1 MCLFVAIF
9 METQNVDELWLKAL
23 CELNEVQR
31 RRFAALKAIAL
42 GWGGIS
48 KVCKLTGMSN
58 HTIDKGMQEVTNLQR
73 EPTTRLRKPGAGRKK
88 ITQKKPEIK
97 DRIEAILD
105 ENTQGDPMSLLKWTS
120 KSTYAV
126 AEELG
131 NLNLPVSEDTVGR
144 IIKQL
149 GYSLQANRKSKE
161 SSNVAGRDSQFRYIN
176 EQSKSFSQ
184 RNLPVISVDA
194 KKKELVGNFKNSG
207 RRWQRKGE
215 ADVVNVY
222 DFEYLAEG
230 KAVPYGVYDVGWNSG
245 FVNVGV
251 SSDTSEFAV
260 ESIRQ
265 WWKNIGALNYLGV
278 GELLI
283 CADCGGSYSRRSR
296 LWKFYLNRF
305 ALESGLRVSVCH
317 YPPGTSKWNKIEY
330 RMFSFIS
337 VNWCG
342 KPLRSY
348 EIVLN
353 LIRATTTRMGLWV
366 AAGVDRKICRSGEKI
381 SEVEFAKIN
390 IEHRAVNPDWNYTIN

>member
-1 MCLFVAIF
+1 M
-9 METQNVDELWLKAL
+9 
-23 CELNEVQR
+23 
-31 RRFAALKAIAL
+31 
-42 GWGGIS
+42 
-48 KVCKLTGMSN
+48 
-58 HTIDKGMQEVTNLQR
+58 
-73 EPTTRLRKPGAGRKK
+73 
-88 ITQKKPEIK
+88 
-97 DRIEAILD
+97 
-105 ENTQGDPMSLLKWTS
+105 
-120 KSTYAV
+120 
-126 AEELG
+126 
-131 NLNLPVSEDTVGR
+131 
-144 IIKQL
+144 
-149 GYSLQANRKSKE
+149 
-161 SSNVAGRDSQFRYIN
+161 
-176 EQSKSFSQ
+176 
-184 RNLPVISVDA
+184 ISVDA

-265 WWKNIGALNYLGV
+265 WWKNIGVLNYLGV

-283 CADCGGSYSRRSR
+283 CADCWGSNSRRSR

-317 YPPGTSKWNKIEY
+317 YPPGTSKWNKIEH

-337 VNWCG
+337 VNWRG

-353 LIRATTTRMGLWV
+353 LIRATTTRMGLRV
-366 AAGVDRKICRSGEKI
+366 AAEVDRKIYRPGEKI

-390 IEHRAVNPDWNYTIN
+390 IEHHAVNPDWNYTIN